1 MDVKEKIYLDHA
13 ATTPVLPEVLDAM
26 VDVYKHHYGNPSSLH
41 EIGQDAREVVEKA
54 RTAVARCL
62 GTKPEELVFT
72 ASGTEADNLAI
83 QGAALAMRK
92 RGNHVITSVIEH
104 PAVKATVKQ
113 LETQGFRTTE
123 VPVDADGILDMDKFR
138 AAITPETILVTVMHA
153 NNEIGTIQPL
163 AEIGEICA
171 AKGIV
176 FHTDAVQSFGK
187 IPTDP
192 TKLGVHMLS
201 ASAHKIYGPKGV
213 GLLFM
218 KDGGTTKQLGHFVQP
233 IIHGGGHERGYRPAT
248 ENVAGIAGFAKAC
261 EIAFMDMDVEGKR
274 ETTIRD
280 TMIGRILGEIDDSM
294 LNGHRAK
301 RLPNNVN
308 VSIKYV
314 EGESMLLRLD
324 MAGYEVSTGSAC
336 SSHNLKASHVLLAI
350 GRDPEIAHGSLRVT
364 IGRSTTR
371 ERADRFVDDLK
382 GVVTSLRAISPLA
395 KQQKNAC

>member
-1 MDVKEKIYLDHA
+1 MEKKEKIYLDHA

-26 VDVYKHHYGNPSSLH
+26 VDVYRHHYGNPSSLH
-41 EIGQDAREVVEKA
+41 EVGQDAREVVEKA
-54 RTAVARCL
+54 RATVARCL
-62 GTKPEELVFT
+62 GAKPEEIVFT
-72 ASGTEADNLAI
+72 ASGTESDNIAI
-83 QGAALAMRK
+83 QGAALAMRT
-92 RGNHVITSVIEH
+92 RGNHVITSAIEH

-113 LETQGFRTTE
+113 LETMGFKTTE
-123 VPVDADGILDMDKFR
+123 VPVDSDGIMDMDRFR

-163 AEIGEICA
+163 AEIGEVCA

-187 IPTDP
+187 IPADP
-192 TKLGVHMLS
+192 GKLGVHMLS

-218 KDGGTTKQLGHFVQP
+218 RGGGTTKQLGKFVQP

-248 ENVAGIAGFAKAC
+248 ENVAGIAGLAKAC
-261 EIAFMDMDVEGKR
+261 EIAFRDMDVEGKR
-274 ETTIRD
+274 EVTIRD
-280 TMIGRILGEIDDSM
+280 RMIGRVLGEIDGSM
-294 LNGHRAK
+294 LNGHRTN

-314 EGESMLLRLD
+314 KGESMLLRLD
-324 MAGYEVSTGSAC
+324 IAGYEVSTGSAC
-336 SSHNLKASHVLLAI
+336 SSHDLKAPHVLLAI
-350 GRDPEIAHGSLRVT
+350 GRDPETAHDSLRVT
-364 IGRSTTR
+364 IGRSTTQ

-382 GVVTSLRAISPLA
+382 GVVASLRAISPLD
-395 KQQKNAC
+395 KQEKAC